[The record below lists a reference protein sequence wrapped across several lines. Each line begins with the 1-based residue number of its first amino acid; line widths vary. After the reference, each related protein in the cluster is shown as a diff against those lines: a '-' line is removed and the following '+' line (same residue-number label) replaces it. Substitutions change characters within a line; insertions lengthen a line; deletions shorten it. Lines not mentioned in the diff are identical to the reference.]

1 MADITQQIKSLI
13 SPSIQALG
21 FELWGL
27 VYVQQGRTAILRIFI
42 DGPTGVNIDDCA
54 RVSRQCSSVLDVEAP
69 IQSAY
74 TLEVSSPG
82 IDRQFFEPAQY
93 ARFVGQKLK
102 VKLYQAF
109 NERKQWVGLLL
120 AATPENITMEFDGQP
135 VVLAFSDIDRANI
148 LI

>member
-1 MADITQQIKSLI
+1 M
-13 SPSIQALG
+13 
-21 FELWGL
+21 
-27 VYVQQGRTAILRIFI
+27 
-42 DGPTGVNIDDCA
+42 
-54 RVSRQCSSVLDVEAP
+54 LDVEAP

-93 ARFVGQKLK
+93 ARFIGQKLK
-102 VKLYQAF
+102 VKLYQAL

-120 AATPENITMEFDGQP
+120 AATPENITIEFDGQP
-135 VVLAFSDIDRANI
+135 VVLAFSDIDRASI